1 MIVLRPGNNT
11 RDYLERWFAAKGI
24 TLNVAIETETMSVTD
39 ELTKAGFGVGAMIV
53 SDGGLADPKLPEG
66 LFEIKLE
73 PQLGSGR
80 YVMVRRRGSQMSEV
94 AKKFLA
100 STCET
105 TKLIN

>member
-1 MIVLRPGNNT
+1 M
-11 RDYLERWFAAKGI
+11 
-24 TLNVAIETETMSVTD
+24 
-39 ELTKAGFGVGAMIV
+39 AGSPIRSFR
-53 SDGGLADPKLPEG
+53 KG